1 MRNRIGLVATT
12 IFASVTPL
20 FVVTASADGFRNP
33 PASASALGHSGGN
46 IAYTE
51 DASSIAVNPA
61 NMAYATQTSA
71 QVGTVISI
79 VEAKFSSA
87 FGLPKQ
93 ESNDPVAP
101 LPHAYILTPVTLGD
115 AKLVAGLGLN
125 VPYGRSSKWDEDVA
139 FATSSQYSAELRVF
153 DIKPTVAAKVSDTV
167 TIGGGLDIYYSDLE
181 SNQVIPWGMLTGSP
195 ATAPGVSNSDAD
207 GSAVGANVAANWDV
221 TDAQRLSFIYRS
233 AFDVD
238 YSGDA
243 TYSNIPTDG
252 SLPPP
257 LAAILSDETSFDTK
271 IKYPHVFA
279 LGYGAEVSDSV
290 KLGVDFEYI
299 LASRFK
305 SQPIDLGQ
313 NNVLLPSTSIEKD
326 WRDNWTLGTA
336 VDWEFQENWNAH
348 LGYVYI
354 ESPIPDRTLSPL
366 ETDSNEHLVSVG
378 LAHTMGKNHFNV
390 MYAMGFFDDR
400 KVENNINPAING
412 EYEFSAQ
419 FVGLSYQRDL

>member
-12 IFASVTPL
+12 VFASVTPI
-20 FVVTASADGFRNP
+20 FVTSAAADGFRNP
-33 PASASALGHSGGN
+33 PASVSALGHSGGN

-61 NMAYATQTSA
+61 NMAYATQTSG

-79 VEAKFSSA
+79 VEADFSSA

-115 AKLVAGLGLN
+115 AKFVAGLGFN
-125 VPYGRSSKWDEDVA
+125 VPYGRSSKWDQDVA

-153 DIKPTVAAKVSDTV
+153 DIKPTIAAKLSDSVS
-167 TIGGGLDIYYSDLE
+167 IGGGLDIYYSDLE

-195 ATAPGVSNSDAD
+195 ATAPGVSHSEAD
-207 GSAVGANVAANWDV
+207 GSAVGANAAVNWDI
-221 TDAQRLSFIYRS
+221 TEAQRLSFIYRS

-243 TYSNIPTDG
+243 TFSNIPRE

-257 LAAILSDETSFDTK
+257 LAALLSDETDFDTK

-279 LGYGAEVSDSV
+279 LGYGIKVCDSV
-290 KLGVDFEYI
+290 TLGTDFEYI
-299 LASRFK
+299 VASRFK

-313 NNVLLPSTSIEKD
+313 NSVLLPSDSIEKD
-326 WRDNWTLGTA
+326 WRDNWTLGA
-336 VDWEFQENWNAH
+336 SVDWEFKQNWNAH

-378 LAHTMGKNHFNV
+378 LGHTLGKNHFNV
-390 MYAMGFFDDR
+390 MYALGIFDDR
-400 KVENNINPAING
+400 TIDNNINPAING
-412 EYEFSAQ
+412 KYEFSAQ